1 LPFWIKE
8 GKEIKSKKYFYAQ
21 KAEPITALPLF
32 YPPLLRVYKED
43 EIRLRS

>member
-1 LPFWIKE
+1 LPLWIKE

-21 KAEPITALPLF
+21 KAESITALPLF